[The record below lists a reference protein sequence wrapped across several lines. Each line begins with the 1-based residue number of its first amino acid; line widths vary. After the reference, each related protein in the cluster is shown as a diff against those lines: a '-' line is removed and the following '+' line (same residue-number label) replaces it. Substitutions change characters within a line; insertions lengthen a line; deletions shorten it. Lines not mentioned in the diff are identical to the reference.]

1 MFAISVEEFE
11 EKALAGS
18 GILKR
23 LSGKSICLTA
33 MALSP
38 NLSSNR

>member
-23 LSGKSICLTA
+23 LSGEGICLTA
-33 MALSP
+33 ITLSP
-38 NLSSNR
+38 NLSGNR